1 MVHITKSYCFIGFSN
16 YIIVSMHSNEEQCI
30 TEKCLCNSNCVIS
43 IPYFISE
50 PTFQVIIQ
58 LIFCNVI
65 EKLLD
70 YSMVL

>member
-1 MVHITKSYCFIGFSN
+1 
-16 YIIVSMHSNEEQCI
+16 MHSNEEQCI